1 VPEDVKD
8 DDNSLDAVLSKTLEN
23 YSEDAPVEAAP
34 AVDDEPPAARD
45 DGRDEQGRFK
55 SKQAAE
61 GGVDAPAAEVP
72 AVEGQPPVDAT
83 PAAEAPK
90 APAWT
95 DGHFTG
101 WKPEQREKFAALPP
115 DVQALVMERQAE
127 QQAFF
132 QRKLGEEGEFRK
144 QAEPLYQAAQEVEQ
158 FARSIG
164 STPADL
170 MKSYA
175 AIDYNLRYA
184 PYAEKVQ
191 LFAKI
196 AGEYGIPFAQPET
209 DPYADPL
216 QPNGQAYPVVHDLQ
230 SQVRQLQTQ
239 LQTYQQQA
247 QASTQQQLQSTVESF
262 SKATK
267 ADGTPAHPWF
277 DTVKG
282 AMGQLMA
289 SGQAQ
294 TLEDAY
300 AKAVKP
306 IEDRLAAEVAQ
317 RQKAAAEKQAQELAR
332 ARKAAP
338 VRTTASASNG
348 RSSGGGLDAV
358 LNSALTQHGL

>member
-1 VPEDVKD
+1 
-8 DDNSLDAVLSKTLEN
+8 
-23 YSEDAPVEAAP
+23 
-34 AVDDEPPAARD
+34 
-45 DGRDEQGRFK
+45 
-55 SKQAAE
+55 
-61 GGVDAPAAEVP
+61 
-72 AVEGQPPVDAT
+72 
-83 PAAEAPK
+83 
-90 APAWT
+90 
-95 DGHFTG
+95 
-101 WKPEQREKFAALPP
+101 
-115 DVQALVMERQAE
+115 MERQQE
-127 QQAFF
+127 TQAFF
-132 QRKLGEEGEFRK
+132 DRKLAETGDFRK
-144 QAEPLYQAAQEVEQ
+144 TAEPLLKAAQEIEP
-158 FARSIG
+158 FAQSIG
-164 STPADL
+164 TTPGEL
-170 MKSYA
+170 MRSYA

-184 PYAEKVQ
+184 PYQEKVQ

-196 AGEYGIPFAQPET
+196 AQEYGIPFAQPET

-247 QASTQQQLQSTVESF
+247 QASTQQQLQSTVEQF
-262 SKATK
+262 SKATH
-267 ADGTPAHPWF
+267 ADGSPKHPWF
-277 DTVKG
+277 STVKT

-289 SGQAQ
+289 SGEAQ

-317 RQKAAAEKQAQELAR
+317 RQKAAAEKQAQEVAR

-358 LNSALTQHGL
+358 LGAALAQHGL

>member
-34 AVDDEPPAARD
+34 AVDDDTPAARD

-55 SKQAAE
+55 SKQAE

-72 AVEGQPPVDAT
+72 AVEGQPPADAT
-83 PAAEAPK
+83 PAPEAPK
-90 APAWT
+90 AAQWT

-101 WKPEQREKFAALPP
+101 WKPEQREAFSKLPP
-115 DVQALVMERQAE
+115 DVQQLVMERQQE
-127 QQAFF
+127 TQAFF
-132 QRKLGEEGEFRK
+132 DRKLAETGDFRK
-144 QAEPLYQAAQEVEQ
+144 TAEPLLKAAQEIEP
-158 FARSIG
+158 FAQSIG
-164 STPADL
+164 TTPGEL
-170 MKSYA
+170 MRSYA

-191 LFAKI
+191 LFQKI
-196 AGEYGIPFAQPET
+196 AQEYGIPFAQPET

-216 QPNGQAYPVVHDLQ
+216 QPTGAAYPVVHDLQ

-247 QASTQQQLQSTVESF
+247 QASTHQQLQSTVDGF
-262 SKATK
+262 AKATR
-267 ADGTPAHPWF
+267 ADGQPAHPWF

-282 AMGQLMA
+282 TMGQLMA
-289 SGQAQ
+289 SGQAN

-317 RQKAAAEKQAQELAR
+317 RQKAAQEKQAQELAR
-332 ARKAAP
+332 AKKAAP

>member
-1 VPEDVKD
+1 
-8 DDNSLDAVLSKTLEN
+8 
-23 YSEDAPVEAAP
+23 
-34 AVDDEPPAARD
+34 
-45 DGRDEQGRFK
+45 
-55 SKQAAE
+55 
-61 GGVDAPAAEVP
+61 
-72 AVEGQPPVDAT
+72 
-83 PAAEAPK
+83 
-90 APAWT
+90 
-95 DGHFTG
+95 
-101 WKPEQREKFAALPP
+101 
-115 DVQALVMERQAE
+115 MERQAE

-216 QPNGQAYPVVHDLQ
+216 QPTGAAYPVVHDLQ

-247 QASTQQQLQSTVESF
+247 QASTQQQLQSTLESF
-262 SKATK
+262 SKATN
-267 ADGTPAHPWF
+267 ADGSPKHPWF
-277 DTVKG
+277 DTVRVT
-282 AMGQLMA
+282 MGQLMA
-289 SGQAQ
+289 GGQAQ
-294 TLEDAY
+294 SIEDAY

-306 IEDRLAAEVAQ
+306 IEDRLAAEVAA

-332 ARKAAP
+332 AKKAAP

>member
-1 VPEDVKD
+1 MQDADKD
-8 DDNSLDAVLSKTLEN
+8 EVTLDSVIEKSLEGYGDEPA
-23 YSEDAPVEAAP
+23 AEAAP
-34 AVDDEPPAARD
+34 AVDDDTPAPRD
-45 DGRDEQGRFK
+45 DNRDEKGRFK

-61 GGVDAPAAEVP
+61 GGIDAPAAEAP
-72 AVEGQPPVDAT
+72 AVDGQPPVGAT
-83 PAAEAPK
+83 PALEAPQ
-90 APAWT
+90 APKWT

-132 QRKLGEEGEFRK
+132 QRKLAEEGEFK
-144 QAEPLYQAAQEVEQ
+144 KTAEPLYKAAQEVEQ

-196 AGEYGIPFAQPET
+196 AQEYGIPFAQPEA

-230 SQVRQLQTQ
+230 SQVRRLEAQ

-247 QASTQQQLQSTVESF
+247 QASTQQQLSSTIEGF
-262 SKATK
+262 SKATN
-267 ADGTPAHPWF
+267 ADGTPKYPWF
-277 DTVKG
+277 DTVRP
-282 AMGQLMA
+282 AMGRLMA
-289 SGQAQ
+289 DGEAQ
-294 TLEDAY
+294 TLEEAY

-306 IEDRLAAEVAQ
+306 IEDRLAAEVAA

-332 ARKAAP
+332 AKKAAP
-338 VRTTASASNG
+338 VRTTASAPNG
-348 RSSGGGLDAV
+348 RATGGGLDAV
-358 LNSALTQHGL
+358 LNQALAQHGIA